1 MLVIYSKG
9 FVKEK
14 KNRKWKINEIII
26 IFIILIILI
35 CINNIYCI
43 YIEGK

>member
-14 KNRKWKINEIII
+14 KNRKWKINEIIM

-35 CINNIYCI
+35 CINNKYCI